1 VLNKKEVNTK
11 KNKLVQ
17 AKHELISPV
26 LKNNLFRPKL
36 SDFLRRNVPRS

>member
-17 AKHELISPV
+17 VKHELISPV
-26 LKNNLFRPKL
+26 LKNNLFRLEHIDSSNQKL
-36 SDFLRRNVPRS
+36 Y